1 MQVVESLDPLG
12 RWPQLLRPIFCRQLL
27 KDYVE
32 SSKCLRQT
40 CLEILERRRQQV
52 DSQKDSQKDL
62 LDRMLCDAD
71 PKTQQ
76 RMSEESI
83 VDNLL
88 TFLFAGQDSTAA
100 AMASCLCFLC
110 DNVGC
115 KEKLLEEI
123 DRVVGQE
130 VLTWEHIGEL
140 QRLGILLIGS

>member
-1 MQVVESLDPLG
+1 M
-12 RWPQLLRPIFCRQLL
+12 L

-40 CLEILERRRQQV
+40 CLEILQRRRQQE
-52 DSQKDSQKDL
+52 QKDSQKDL
-62 LDRMLCDAD
+62 LDRMLYDAD

-110 DNVGC
+110 DNPHC

-140 QRLGILLIGS
+140 QRLWNQIYIYIYS